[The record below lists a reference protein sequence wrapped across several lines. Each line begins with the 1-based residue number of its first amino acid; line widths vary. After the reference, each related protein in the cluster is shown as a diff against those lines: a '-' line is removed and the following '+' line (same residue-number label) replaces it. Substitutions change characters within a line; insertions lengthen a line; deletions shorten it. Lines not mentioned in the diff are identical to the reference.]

1 MKVLVFDV
9 FGKYALFRRSY
20 TTTSSTSYDFP
31 PRTAICG
38 LMGAVLGIT
47 NDTSDSSKHLRCF
60 DSAHIAIRLLKPIRK
75 VNLAVNYVETKSG
88 KEAPR
93 TQIILELI
101 KEPAY
106 RIYISEFELF
116 YQLKKHLEDGVS
128 IFTPYLG
135 QAQMLANLN
144 FVGVYEAEEI
154 SPPVEVHSVIKQ
166 IQGMK
171 LEPQSGMVIVKERM
185 TVNMDNER
193 RPVAFATYWVEK
205 NAKALKIVQ
214 YPEKIY
220 RIKELGENICWMD

>member
-38 LMGAVLGIT
+38 LMGAVLGIK

-60 DSAHIAIRLLKPIRK
+60 DSAHISIRLLKPIRK
-75 VNLAVNYVETKSG
+75 MNLAVNYVETKSG
-88 KEAPR
+88 KGAPR

-116 YQLKKHLEDGVS
+116 HQLKKYLEDGVC

-135 QAQMLANLN
+135 QAQMLASLN

-166 IQGMK
+166 IHGMK
-171 LEPQSGMVIVKERM
+171 LEPHNGMVIVKERM
-185 TVNMDNER
+185 TMNMDNER
-193 RPVAFATYWVEK
+193 RPIAFATYWIEK
-205 NAKALKIVQ
+205 NAKALKIIQ
-214 YPEKIY
+214 YPERIY
-220 RIKELGENICWMD
+220 RIKGLAENICWMD